1 MTAPPVRCRCSG
13 LQEAIEEMKALAHL
27 RPTWI
32 EEPLSPDDIYCQGR
46 IAAALRPLGIV
57 TALGEQCSNKVH
69 THLRILT

>member
-1 MTAPPVRCRCSG
+1 
-13 LQEAIEEMKALAHL
+13 MKALAHL

-32 EEPLSPDDIYCQGR
+32 EEPLSPDDIYGQGR

-69 THLRILT
+69 THLRIRT